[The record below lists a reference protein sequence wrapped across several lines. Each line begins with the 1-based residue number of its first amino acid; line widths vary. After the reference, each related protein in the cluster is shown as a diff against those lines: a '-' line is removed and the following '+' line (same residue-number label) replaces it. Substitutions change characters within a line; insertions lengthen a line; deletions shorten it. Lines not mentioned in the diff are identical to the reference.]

1 MELTLRG
8 LIFNKFRTITEFAAA
23 AHWERNKASRIA
35 NGTQQP
41 SKADMETLI
50 TVLGI
55 PEKHVAPVFFGSMFT
70 E

>member
-8 LIFNKFRTITEFAAA
+8 LIFTKYRSISEFATAA
-23 AHWERNKASRIA
+23 NWKRNKASRIA

-50 TVLGI
+50 SVLDI
-55 PEKHVAPVFFGSMFT
+55 QEKQVAPVFFGSMFT